1 MNAELIYD
9 FTAEDVLASD
19 SVWVTAQDDRMYK
32 VEVQAANST
41 MIRATFHNKTIV
53 FSYGCEHWRGRDY
66 VLSIDA

>member
-41 MIRATFHNKTIV
+41 MIRATFH
-53 FSYGCEHWRGRDY
+53 D
-66 VLSIDA
+66 